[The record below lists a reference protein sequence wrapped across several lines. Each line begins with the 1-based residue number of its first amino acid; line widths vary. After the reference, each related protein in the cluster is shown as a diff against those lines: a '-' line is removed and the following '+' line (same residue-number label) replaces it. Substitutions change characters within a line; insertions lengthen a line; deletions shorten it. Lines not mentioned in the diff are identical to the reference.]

1 MWAKVK
7 IWIAGVVSVVLV
19 VIGFL
24 MGRRKPADHHN
35 PVDNVGGNPPAS
47 GQSGRADSA
56 LERANRDAETAARS
70 QSDGVGKSIES
81 LEGRGR
87 ELEREVSSLR
97 DLLERTEREA
107 RKDNKT
113 TGNIDDNKFDD
124 PRD

>member
-7 IWIAGVVSVVLV
+7 IWVAGVIGVALAI
-19 VIGFL
+19 IGFL
-24 MGRRKPADHHN
+24 MGRRKPVDHHN

-47 GQSGRADSA
+47 GQPGGADSA
-56 LERANRDAETAARS
+56 LERANRDAEAAARS
-70 QSDGVGKSIES
+70 QSDRVGKSIES
-81 LEGRGR
+81 LEDRGR

-107 RKDNKT
+107 RKNNKT

>member
-24 MGRRKPADHHN
+24 MGRRKPVDHHN
-35 PVDNVGGNPPAS
+35 PVGNVGGNPPAS
-47 GQSGRADSA
+47 GQPGGADSA
-56 LERANRDAETAARS
+56 LERANRDAEAAARS
-70 QSDGVGKSIES
+70 QSDGVGKSIKS

-97 DLLERTEREA
+97 EILERAEREA

-113 TGNIDDNKFDD
+113 TRNIDDSKFDD